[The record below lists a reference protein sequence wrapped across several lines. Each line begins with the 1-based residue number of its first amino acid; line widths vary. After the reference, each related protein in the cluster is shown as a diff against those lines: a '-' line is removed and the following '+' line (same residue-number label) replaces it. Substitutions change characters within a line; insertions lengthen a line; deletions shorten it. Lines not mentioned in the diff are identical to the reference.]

1 MKNSKFLLGLAA
13 AFFFA
18 GCAADDMHSGNRV
31 EEVVEADEVRYINV
45 ALCTPGAATRAVFN
59 EGSAEENAV
68 QSVRFYFY
76 DIDGNPTA
84 ASIEANNLT
93 FSELDTDNTQSVAK
107 TAEQTLQVG
116 LKKGDKLPAYI
127 VCLMNSVA
135 DASYD
140 NLNMNELRL
149 TETNDLILSIG
160 DRSYFKMNN
169 SVYYGKDEVASK
181 TKTRIFGTPI
191 FPDELAAT
199 PEDAEKKPAVDI
211 YVERYAAKV
220 TFKLDEGN
228 ISAHEG
234 VNNYSLKF
242 VPAAWGINADAATAY
257 IAKRFFMQTE
267 GNAEKAA
274 YVPSFNE
281 IATELGSWGNAWNDE
296 PNRRSYWACS
306 PSYYGRSFPQVA
318 DDITDKDGG
327 QAGETVGDYLLR
339 YYSFA
344 QLTDLQNAASK
355 VSGKTVGQVIDP
367 QGTDLYVFENT
378 ASSTA
383 FTSAN
388 PKAAVPSIVIA
399 GHYTAT
405 VADDAPAGTPAL
417 SEKETFYLYGKRNNN
432 WDLYKENAIMDAF
445 LSNQLVLA
453 ENAQEGSYLRTEHD
467 GLLIGHPS
475 KAARDLAGVKV
486 PSRYVTLQIDE
497 TNVPS
502 GLYYLDGTSWVAVD
516 PTNVV
521 VVNVRLLQTLGYA
534 QKYNEGACYFSVPV
548 KHLRF
553 QEAGNPNKDMA
564 VTSSEFKWTEV
575 RVGDFG
581 LVRNHAY
588 TINVTGINGLATAVS
603 DPDAPIVPPLDE
615 DEYYVAYKINIL
627 KWAVVPQQDIEL

>member
-13 AFFFA
+13 GVFFA
-18 GCAADDMHSGNRV
+18 GCATDDMSGGQGA
-31 EEVVEADEVRYINV
+31 EVVGDDEVRYINV
-45 ALCTPGAATRAVFN
+45 ALCTSGAATRAVFD
-59 EGSAEENAV
+59 EGSEAENAV

-84 ASIEANNLT
+84 ASVEANNLT

-107 TAEQTLQVG
+107 TAVQTLEVA

-140 NLNMNELRL
+140 HYNMNELRL
-149 TETNDLILSIG
+149 TETSDLILAIG
-160 DRSYFKMNN
+160 DKSYFKMNN
-169 SVYYGKDEVASK
+169 SVYYGKDEVAGK
-181 TKTRIFGTPI
+181 AKTRIFGTPI

-199 PEDAEKKPAVDI
+199 PEDAEEIPAVDI

-220 TFKLDEGN
+220 TFKLDERN
-228 ISAHEG
+228 VADHEG
-234 VNNYSLKF
+234 VNGYKLTF
-242 VPAAWGINADAATAY
+242 VPAAWGINADAATSY
-257 IAKRFFMQTE
+257 VAKRFFMQT
-267 GNAEKAA
+267 GDNAGKAV
-274 YVPSFNE
+274 YVPTFDE
-281 IATELGSWGNAWNDE
+281 ISAELGSWGDAWNDE

-306 PSYYGRSFPQVA
+306 PSYYGTSFPQVA

-327 QAGETVGDYLLR
+327 HAGETVGDYLLR

-355 VSGKTVGQVIDP
+355 VSGKTVGQAVDP
-367 QGTDLYVFENT
+367 QGSDLYVFENT
-378 ASSTA
+378 ASAAA
-383 FTSAN
+383 FASAN
-388 PKAAVPSIVIA
+388 PKAAVPSVVIA
-399 GHYTAT
+399 GHYAVA
-405 VADDAPAGTPAL
+405 VADDAPEGTPAL
-417 SEKETFYLYGKRNNN
+417 NEKETFYLYGKLNNN
-432 WDLYKENAIMDAF
+432 WNLYRENAIMDAF

-453 ENAQEGSYLRTEHD
+453 ENTQEGSYLRSGHD

-475 KAARDLAGVKV
+475 KAARELAGVKV

-497 TNVPS
+497 TNVPD

-516 PTNVV
+516 ATNAV

-534 QKYNEGACYFSVPV
+534 QKYSNGACYFSVPV

-553 QEAGNPNKDMA
+553 QESGNPNKDMA
-564 VTSSEFKWTEV
+564 VTSPDFKWSEV

-588 TINVTGINGLATAVS
+588 AINVTGISGLATAVS

-615 DEYYVAYKINIL
+615 DEYYVSYQINIL